1 MFNHIK
7 DSYLDE
13 NIFAP
18 ASEQAM
24 QHIID
29 DEDVLKEE
37 FDCEECDNKKVCE
50 LINSIPDQIFDK
62 EEFDKKIDDIIETL
76 PVDKEE
82 CCKESSLLDELILL

>member
-13 NIFAP
+13 NIFGP
-18 ASEQAM
+18 ASEQAI

-37 FDCEECDNKKVCE
+37 FDCE
-50 LINSIPDQIFDK
+50 
-62 EEFDKKIDDIIETL
+62 
-76 PVDKEE
+76 
-82 CCKESSLLDELILL
+82 